1 MPRHLPVIDCVTD
14 VRAADILCGMK
25 KRTNMPREDLPY
37 CECPWLENAAR
48 DPECSIEFDA
58 ELNEYHLKHGK
69 GYLMIY
75 HCPFCA
81 GRAPKS
87 LRGEM
92 FATVSSDEAA
102 RLHLLTK
109 DMKTEKDVR
118 AGLGEPTH
126 VHEVGAMMQER
137 NVGQKAGK
145 VRVCK
150 ALHYD
155 SHSETARIN
164 VNVGRH
170 GKVSIHFTGK
180 YIGKPGAKK
189 P

>member
-1 MPRHLPVIDCVTD
+1 MASWPR
-14 VRAADILCGMK
+14 ME

-58 ELNEYHLKHGK
+58 ELNEYHLKSGR
-69 GYLMIY
+69 GTFMIY

-87 LRGEM
+87 LRDQM
-92 FATVSSDEAA
+92 FATVSTEEAS

-126 VHEVGAMMQER
+126 VFETGAMKMER
-137 NVGQKAGK
+137 NVGRKAGEI
-145 VRVCK
+145 RVCK
-150 ALHYD
+150 SLRYENQSD
-155 SHSETARIN
+155 TAAIN

-170 GKVSIHFTGK
+170 GKVNIHFTGK
-180 YIGKPGAKK
+180 YIGKPK
-189 P
+189 PTK